1 MKKLLIFLM
10 VLFSFFLTEAQT
22 KRVLF
27 LGNSYTD
34 VNNLPQL
41 TANVAASVGDTLIY
55 DSNTP
60 GGNTLQ
66 GHSTNPTSINKIMQ
80 GNWDF
85 VVLQDQSQRPSFP
98 ISQVQTQVFPYAKIL
113 DSIIKTNNPCGN
125 SMFYMT
131 WGRKNGDSYNCAA
144 WPPVCTYNGMDS
156 LLHMRYMMMADS
168 NNAVVSPVG
177 AVWKYIRYNYSSINL
192 YDMDESHPS
201 LAGSYAAACC
211 FYTAI
216 FRKDPTQIS
225 FNTTLN
231 STDAANIRAA
241 TKLVVFDSLLN
252 WHIGEYDL
260 FSDYSYT
267 QLAGYSFQFNNLSQ
281 NATGQIWD
289 FAGITDTS
297 ANPVYTFP
305 SAGTYTVTL
314 SSYDNCDTI
323 ISTKSIIVIQ
333 TSLQENKIQN
343 EFRIYPNPAFD
354 RVNIE
359 HAFDREI
366 SVRIFNVLGEKLISI
381 DNLSNNEIDVSSLE
395 SGIYLFQITNGN
407 NSVIKKL
414 MIHK

>member
-1 MKKLLIFLM
+1 MI
-10 VLFSFFLTEAQT
+10 LFCFFLAEAQT
-22 KRVLF
+22 KSVLF

-41 TANVAASVGDTLIY
+41 TYNVASSAGDTLIY

-60 GGNTLQ
+60 GGYTLQ
-66 GHSTNPTSINKIMQ
+66 GHSSNQTSLTKIAQ

-98 ISQVQTQVFPYAKIL
+98 MSQVAVEVFPYAHIL
-113 DSIIKTNNPCGN
+113 DSTIKANNHCGN

-168 NNAVVSPVG
+168 NNAVVSPVS
-177 AVWKYIRYNYSSINL
+177 AVWKYIRQNYPLIEL

-201 LAGSYAAACC
+201 LAGSYVAACC

-297 ANPVYTFP
+297 ANPIYTFP

-323 ISTKSIIVIQ
+323 ISTKSITVIQ

-343 EFRIYPNPAFD
+343 EFRIYPNPASD
-354 RVNIE
+354 KVTVE
-359 HAFDREI
+359 HAFEEEI
-366 SVRIFNVLGEKLISI
+366 SVNIFNVLGENLISI

-395 SGIYLFQITNGN
+395 SGIYLLQITNGN

-414 MIHK
+414 LIHK

>member
-10 VLFSFFLTEAQT
+10 ILFCFFLAEAQT
-22 KRVLF
+22 KSVLF

-41 TANVAASVGDTLIY
+41 TYNVASSAGDTLIY

-60 GGNTLQ
+60 GGYTLQ
-66 GHSTNPTSINKIMQ
+66 GHSSNQTSLTKIAQ

-98 ISQVQTQVFPYAKIL
+98 MSQVAVEVFPYAHIL
-113 DSIIKTNNPCGN
+113 DSTIKANNHCGN

-216 FRKDPTQIS
+216 FRKDPSQIS

-260 FSDYSYT
+260 FTDFSYT
-267 QLAGYSFQFNNLSQ
+267 QLVGYSFQFNNLSQ
-281 NATGQIWD
+281 NATEQIWD

-297 ANPVYTFP
+297 ANPIYTFS

-323 ISTKSIIVIQ
+323 ISTKSITVIQ

-343 EFRIYPNPAFD
+343 EFRIYPNPASD
-354 RVNIE
+354 KVTVE
-359 HAFDREI
+359 HAFEEEI
-366 SVRIFNVLGEKLISI
+366 SVNIFNVLGENLISI

-395 SGIYLFQITNGN
+395 SGIYLLQITNGN

-414 MIHK
+414 LIHK